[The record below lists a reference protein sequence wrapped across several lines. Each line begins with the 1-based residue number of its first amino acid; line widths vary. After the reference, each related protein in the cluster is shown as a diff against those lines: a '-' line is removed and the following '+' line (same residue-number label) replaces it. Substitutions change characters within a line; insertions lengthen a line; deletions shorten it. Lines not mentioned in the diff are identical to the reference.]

1 VERPAKAVALLKKHL
16 GELRGK
22 RVGVLGLAFKPG
34 TDDVRES
41 RGVEV
46 AKLLAEEGAE
56 VYVHDPVA
64 LEKAKAVLGDK
75 VTYVEDAQRLLDLVE
90 AVVIAT
96 EWPQYEALNY
106 KGKVVVDGRRVEKAR
121 EAKIYEGMTWP

>member
-1 VERPAKAVALLKKHL
+1 
-16 GELRGK
+16 
-22 RVGVLGLAFKPG
+22 VGVLGLAFKPG

-75 VTYVEDAQRLLDLVE
+75 VAYVEDAQRLLDMVE

-96 EWPQYEALNY
+96 EWPQYETLNY